1 MTRGCHRL
9 LLFVQQ
15 APPSV
20 SELGEALS
28 RALVLGKLALPEP
41 EHVLNGWRKAVYFC
55 ALRCPRRVGWQYE
68 GGGEGKGSVWSWG
81 RQQWRFDDDDGQ
93 AGSRCDGS
101 NKVPTTQFSL
111 FLIQFFG
118 FMLRSIY
125 SGLQAQG
132 QPATAENHNSG
143 PSEVMTAFISRG
155 RLKWEQ
161 SHCNIMQ
168 KL

>member
-28 RALVLGKLALPEP
+28 RALVLGKLALPEL

-68 GGGEGKGSVWSWG
+68 GGGEGRAVSGAG
-81 RQQWRFDDDDGQ
+81 
-93 AGSRCDGS
+93 AGSSGGLMMMTDRRAAVAMAATKCQQ
-101 NKVPTTQFSL
+101 PTFH
-111 FLIQFFG
+111 F
-118 FMLRSIY
+118 Y
-125 SGLQAQG
+125 
-132 QPATAENHNSG
+132 
-143 PSEVMTAFISRG
+143 
-155 RLKWEQ
+155 
-161 SHCNIMQ
+161 
-168 KL
+168 